1 MHPFLRL
8 LSERLVFADGGMGT
22 LLQKRGLGAG
32 EAPERWNLS
41 RPGDVAAVHREYF
54 AAGSDFV
61 LSNTFGA
68 NPVKLAA
75 DGGAGLCRDVVAAGV
90 AAARRARDEAG
101 RGFVA
106 LDLGPTGKLLSPLG
120 DLDFERAVAAFAE
133 AVRAGARAGADL
145 VFVETMS
152 DLHELKAA
160 VLAAKENCDLPVVAS
175 ATFDS
180 RRQLLTGASPEIV
193 AAVAEGLRAD
203 AVGVNCGVG
212 PDAALAVVEALCA
225 ASSVPVSAKPN
236 AGLPRI
242 ECGVTTYPT
251 GPEAFAE
258 QMEALARA
266 GARLLGGCCG
276 TTPAHIA
283 ALRAR
288 CAGIP
293 PVPVEPKARTVAT
306 SGSRLV
312 EISSA
317 NPVVIGERINP
328 TGKKRFRE
336 ALEKGD
342 MPYVL
347 ARAVEQQEA
356 GADALDVNVG
366 VPGLDEKTLL
376 PDVVSRLQA
385 VTDLPLQLDSSDPA
399 ALEAALRRY
408 DGKALVNSASG
419 KRESLEAVLPLVAKY
434 GGVLV
439 CLCLD
444 ESGIPPAAEGR
455 LAIARRIAEAAE
467 ARGIPRK
474 DLLFDVLCMS
484 VGSDAAAAVETLRAL
499 RLVASELGVNTSLG
513 VSNVSFGLPRR
524 DVLNASFFTLALG
537 AGLSAGIVNPNDPAM
552 RSAWLS
558 WRALAG
564 LDPGFARYIE
574 AHPPLPRSAPAS
586 PAPSGALR
594 PSPPPGGAA
603 APSAGG
609 DAPGAALSA
618 AVRRGLGA
626 EAARLAREALAAG
639 TPPMEL
645 VDGALVPAL
654 DETGR
659 GFEAGT
665 VFLPQLLAAA
675 EAAGAAFGEVKRA
688 IAESGA
694 PRERAGRIALATVK
708 GDVHDIGKNIVK
720 VLLENYGYEVIDL
733 GKDVP
738 PETVVETAKKEKLRL
753 VGLSALMTTTV
764 GAMEETI
771 RLLRAECPGCKVMVG
786 GAVLTAEHAA
796 RIGADYYSKDAM
808 GAVRSAAEV
817 FGR

>member
-1 MHPFLRL
+1 MHPFLEL
-8 LSERLVFADGGMGT
+8 LSSRLVFADGGMGS
-22 LLQKRGLGAG
+22 LLQQRGLPAG
-32 EAPERWNLS
+32 CPPERWNFE
-41 RPGDVAAVHREYF
+41 RPGEIERVHRAYF
-54 AAGSDFV
+54 DAGSDFV
-61 LSNTFGA
+61 LTNTFGA

-75 DGGAGLCRDVVAAGV
+75 DGWAADCAEVAAAAV
-90 AAARRARDEAG
+90 AAARRARDAAG

-106 LDLGPTGKLLSPLG
+106 LDVGPTGKLLAPLG
-120 DLDFERAVAAFAE
+120 DLDFEKAVEAFGRL
-133 AVRAGARAGADL
+133 VRAGAAAGADL

-175 ATFDS
+175 ATFDA
-180 RRQLLTGASPEIV
+180 RGQLLTGASPEIL
-193 AAVAEGLRAD
+193 AAVVEGLRAD
-203 AVGVNCGVG
+203 AVGVNCSLG
-212 PDAALAVVEALCA
+212 PDTLLPIVERLLA
-225 ASSVPVSAKPN
+225 ASSLPLSVKPN
-236 AGLPRI
+236 AGLPCMD
-242 ECGVTTYPT
+242 CGATVYPT
-251 GPEAFAE
+251 GPELFAS
-258 QMEALARA
+258 QMEAIARS
-266 GARLLGGCCG
+266 GARIVGGCCG

-283 ALRAR
+283 RLV
-288 CAGIP
+288 GICRGIEP
-293 PVPVEPKARTVAT
+293 LPVEEKRLTVAT
-306 SGSRLV
+306 SGSRIV

-317 NPVVIGERINP
+317 DPAIIGERINP

-336 ALEKGD
+336 ALERGD

-366 VPGLDEKTLL
+366 VPGLDEKVLL
-376 PDVVSRLQA
+376 PDVVSRLQS

-399 ALEAALRRY
+399 ALEAAMRRY
-408 DGKALVNSASG
+408 NGKPLVNSVNG
-419 KRESLEAVLPLVAKY
+419 KRESMDAVLPLVAKY

-444 ESGIPPAAEGR
+444 ESGIPPSAGGR
-455 LAIARRIAEAAE
+455 LEIARRIVAAAE
-467 ARGIPRK
+467 ARGIKRK
-474 DLLFDVLCMS
+474 DLVFDVLCMS
-484 VGSDAAAAVETLRAL
+484 VGSDSTAAAETLRAL
-499 RLVASELGVNTSLG
+499 RLVASELGVNTTLG

-524 DVLNASFFTLALG
+524 DVLNAAFFTMALS
-537 AGLSAGIVNPNDPAM
+537 AGMSAGIVNPNDQAM

-558 WRALAG
+558 WRALSG

-574 AHPPLPRSAPAS
+574 AHPPLPKSSAPAAAAAKAA
-586 PAPSGALR
+586 PAAGPAGG
-594 PSPPPGGAA
+594 GGA
-603 APSAGG
+603 SASS
-609 DAPGAALSA
+609 PRESLKA
-618 AVRRGLGA
+618 AVRRGLAA
-626 EAARLAREALAAG
+626 ESAKIAADALSSG
-639 TPPMEL
+639 IPPLSL
-645 VDGALVPAL
+645 VDDALVPAL

-675 EAAGAAFGEVKRA
+675 EAAGAAFGEIKRA
-688 IAESGA
+688 IAESGGA
-694 PRERAGRIALATVK
+694 REKAGRIALATVK

-738 PETVVETAKKEKLRL
+738 PETVVATAKKEGLKL

-771 RLLRAECPGCKVMVG
+771 KLLRAECPGCKVMVG

-796 RIGADYYSKDAM
+796 RIGADFYSKDAM

-817 FGR
+817 FAR